1 MNPTPNRF
9 HKARV
14 FLPSLFTVG
23 NMAMGFFAIFAALEG
38 RWIAA
43 PTAIFIGHIMDIL
56 DGRVA
61 RWFKMTTPFGGEF
74 DSFADWMSFG
84 IAPAVMI
91 YLLALKD
98 LGKPGFL
105 LAFFFVLCGALRL
118 TRFNLKSFEKV
129 DENAPVST
137 NFSGLPIPGAGG
149 FLAVL
154 VLLFGLSE
162 SGNQGRTM
170 NLIYHQV
177 PLMRAGI
184 PLIVFGLALLM
195 VSKVQYVSFKKT
207 HFFRPQSLP
216 TFMITL
222 FVLFMIYL
230 YPQNTIFIIYTGY
243 ILWGIVYTVWR
254 AARVRHKD
262 NISV

>member
-1 MNPTPNRF
+1 MSEIPHRF

-23 NMAMGFFAIFAALEG
+23 NMAMGFFAIFAAFEG
-38 RWIAA
+38 RWVAA
-43 PTAIFIGHIMDIL
+43 PTAIFIGHVMDIL

-84 IAPAVMI
+84 IAPAIMI

-98 LGKPGFL
+98 MGKPGLL
-105 LAFFFVLCGALRL
+105 LAFLFVLCGALRL
-118 TRFNLKSFEKV
+118 TRFNLMSIDKLA
-129 DENAPVST
+129 ENAPAST

-162 SGNQGRTM
+162 SGHQGRTM

-177 PLMRAGI
+177 PFLRAGI
-184 PLIVFGLALLM
+184 PLIVFGLAILM

-216 TFMITL
+216 TFMVMV

-230 YPQNTIFIIYTGY
+230 YPQNTIFILYAGY
-243 ILWGIVYTVWR
+243 ILWGIFFTIWR
-254 AARVRHKD
+254 LIRVRPKD
-262 NISV
+262 QAAH